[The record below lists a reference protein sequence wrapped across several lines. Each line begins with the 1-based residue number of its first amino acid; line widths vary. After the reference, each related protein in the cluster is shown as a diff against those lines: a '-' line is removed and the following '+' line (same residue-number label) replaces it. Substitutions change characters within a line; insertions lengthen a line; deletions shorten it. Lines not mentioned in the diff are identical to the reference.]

1 MSTFFIFITTV
12 WIAAHVYVGRR
23 LIDASSPRPALRRA
37 LWALLLAHLS
47 LGLVARLLRSPSAE
61 PSAFEQ
67 ALHWAGYIGMGGFAL
82 LFILVLFRDLAV
94 AAWWAAEAL
103 YKRLKPAASPTH
115 DAPPSSTMSRRAFLV
130 SAPANASLLGAASL
144 GTVAGYHEA
153 RTIAQVEHV
162 RVPIKDL
169 HPDLHGLVIA
179 QISDIHVGPTIRAD
193 YLRGI
198 VERVNTL
205 GADLIALTGDM
216 VDGRVAEMLGEMSAL
231 RDLKSRYGV
240 FYVTGNH
247 EYYWDGPAWVKA
259 AQDLGMRPLINQ
271 HITIQHGA
279 AKLAVAGV
287 TDYST
292 GKRVPGHTSSPED
305 ALKGTQD
312 ADFRLLLA
320 HQPRSCYEG
329 AEHGADLQLCG
340 HTHGGQ
346 FFPWAIFVG
355 FAHPFIKGLHRFKD
369 MWVYVHRGTGYWGPP
384 MRLGVPPEITR
395 IELVP
400 A

>member
-1 MSTFFIFITTV
+1 MSSFFAVIVLV
-12 WIAAHVYVGRR
+12 WVLAHVYVGKR
-23 LIDASSPRPALRRA
+23 LIDASAPRPALRRA
-37 LWALLLAHLS
+37 LWAILMTHGGLGLLA
-47 LGLVARLLRSPSAE
+47 RPLRSAPLPDAV
-61 PSAFEQ
+61 AA
-67 ALHWAGYIGMGGFAL
+67 ALEWGTYIGMGGFAL
-82 LFILVLFRDLAV
+82 LFILVLFRDIFV
-94 AAWWAAEAL
+94 GIWWLIERFITENFTKTA
-103 YKRLKPAASPTH
+103 PTQ
-115 DAPPSSTMSRRAFLV
+115 DGPDSKLSRRQFLV
-130 SAPANASLLGAASL
+130 SAPANASLLGAATM

-153 RTIAQVEHV
+153 RTIAEIEHV
-162 RVPIKDL
+162 KVPIKDL
-169 HPDLHGLVIA
+169 HPDLHGFVIA
-179 QISDIHVGPTIRAD
+179 QISDIHVGPTIRGE

-198 VERVNTL
+198 VERVNTI

-216 VDGRVAEMLGEMSAL
+216 VDGHVEDLRPELVAI
-231 RDLKSRYGV
+231 RDLKARHGV

-247 EYYWDGPAWVKA
+247 EYYWDGASWVEEA
-259 AQDLGMRPLINQ
+259 ARMGMRPLINE
-271 HITIQHGA
+271 HALIRHGA
-279 AKLAVAGV
+279 ATLAVAGV
-287 TDYST
+287 TDYSA
-292 GKRVPGHTSSPED
+292 GKRVAGHETSPLK
-305 ALKGTQD
+305 ALTGTQS

-329 AEHGADLQLCG
+329 SDAGADLQLCG